1 MIVFKSKSHDYM
13 YMCYVYACVFVYV
26 YFIYIYTYKYVFIL
40 WHRTF
45 LDYIK
50 VHDKV
55 HEPLSSPFSIRAIL
69 PINHLKILWA
79 SPF

>member
-1 MIVFKSKSHDYM
+1 MHVFLCM
-13 YMCYVYACVFVYV
+13 YIFY
-26 YFIYIYTYKYVFIL
+26 IYIYTYKYVFIL